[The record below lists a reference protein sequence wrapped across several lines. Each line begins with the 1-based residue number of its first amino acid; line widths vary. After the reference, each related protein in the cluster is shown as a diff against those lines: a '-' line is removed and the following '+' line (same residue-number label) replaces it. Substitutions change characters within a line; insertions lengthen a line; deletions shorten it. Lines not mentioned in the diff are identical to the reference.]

1 MKRQIVI
8 VWLLLVC
15 SIITEAQG
23 IYKQDIDLQELIE
36 SIFSTQELDI
46 NYNDLYET
54 FLQFYTN
61 PINLNNTSKE
71 ELRSLYIL
79 NEIQITN
86 YTNYV
91 ESNGALI
98 STYELQAIPDFDL
111 TTIRKLLPFVTTTF
125 TSTDQRPLFK
135 RITTEKNNY
144 LFLRY
149 EQTIQTKKGYQDS
162 VGYMGS
168 PGKFYSRFRV
178 SKSKDFSIGF
188 TAEKDA
194 GEELVWNTANKQYGM
209 DFYSFHFQVQNKGRL
224 KNLIVGDYR
233 LQLGQ
238 GLVLNSGF
246 NIGKGS
252 ETIATTRKYNLG
264 AMPYTSVLESGYFRG
279 AAVTYTFGSID
290 LTGFISSIQNDA
302 NIKNDTT
309 LTDVDEFISALQN
322 TGFHRTEKEL
332 VNMNQIQESN
342 YGGSIQFNTNN
353 QNFQF
358 GAVFLQTQY
367 EKPLIRP
374 SNYYNGFEF
383 NGTKN
388 RTGSMFGS
396 YQWQN
401 MNFFGELAMSSS
413 SGIGGVAGTMIS
425 LTHQLDMAI
434 VARHYDKE
442 FHSFYG
448 SGFGE
453 NTRNINETGIYWG
466 IKYQPAHNVKISVY
480 YDKFNF
486 PWLKFRVKS
495 PSEGYEY
502 LIKAEY
508 AFSKTIKVYAQ
519 FRQENKGLNHREETL
534 ILDRV
539 LNGVKKNYIF
549 NADYATGDNLS
560 FKSRVQSSSYA
571 YNGITTKGYAV
582 MQDITATIRK
592 FKLSG
597 RYALFQTDNY
607 ENRQYVYE
615 KDVLYAFSIPAYNG
629 IGARAYLLLQ
639 YKLSNHWQFWI
650 RYANTHFQDRDI
662 IGSGSELIN
671 NNRKSDIKLQVKISF

>member
-8 VWLLLVC
+8 AWLLLVC

-23 IYKQDIDLQELIE
+23 LYKQEIDLQELIE
-36 SIFSTQELDI
+36 NIFATQELDI

-79 NEIQITN
+79 SEIQITN

-111 TTIRKLLPFVTTTF
+111 TSIRKLLPFVTTTS

-162 VGYMGS
+162 VGYLGS
-168 PGKFYSRFRV
+168 SGKFYSRFRV

-252 ETIATTRKYNLG
+252 ETIATARKYNLG

-279 AAVTYTFGSID
+279 AAVTYNFGSID

-302 NIKNDTT
+302 NIQNDTT

-332 VNMNQIQESN
+332 ANMNQIQESN

-358 GAVFLQTQY
+358 GAVFLQTHY

-401 MNFFGELAMSSS
+401 INFFGELAMSSS

-466 IKYQPAHNVKISVY
+466 IKYQPAHNVKISAY
-480 YDKFNF
+480 YDKFSF

-519 FRQENKGLNHREETL
+519 FRQENKELNHREETL

-539 LNGVKKNYIF
+539 LNGVKKNYVF

-592 FKLSG
+592 FKFSG

-629 IGARAYLLLQ
+629 IGTRAYLLLQ

-650 RYANTHFQDRDI
+650 RYANTYFQDRDI
-662 IGSGSELIN
+662 IGSGSELII